1 MKNKVIILKIM
12 KKNILILSPHADD
25 EILGCGGTISRYSKE
40 GHNINVLILTNAN
53 KGAPEIYSLKD
64 IDLIRKE
71 SKLANDFIGTKRLF
85 FENLPALNLRQVP
98 IYKISN
104 IIDKYIYST
113 KPEIVYIPS
122 SNDIHEDH
130 KIIFNAAKI
139 ALRINKKSNLKKI
152 LSYEVLSET
161 EWNENERS
169 FNPNYF
175 VKLNKSNIDDKIK
188 AFLKYKS
195 QVKKFPHPRSKEA
208 ILNLSRIRGSQV
220 FMEYAEAFKVE
231 KILD

>member
-1 MKNKVIILKIM
+1 M
-12 KKNILILSPHADD
+12 KKKILILSPHADD
-25 EILGCGGTISRYSKE
+25 EVLGCGGVISKYSKE

-53 KGAPEIYSLKD
+53 KGAPEIYSAKEIND
-64 IDLIRKE
+64 IRKE

-85 FENLPALNLRQVP
+85 FENLPALNLNQYP
-98 IYKISN
+98 IYKIYNIINKYISN
-104 IIDKYIYST
+104 IQ
-113 KPEIVYIPS
+113 PEVIFIPS

-130 KIIFNAAKI
+130 KIIFKAAKVST
-139 ALRINKKSNLKKI
+139 RINKKSNLKKI

-161 EWNENERS
+161 EWNENEQS
-169 FNPNYF
+169 FSPNYF
-175 VKLNKSNIDDKIK
+175 VRLNKSDINNKIK

-220 FMEYAEAFKVE
+220 FMEYAEAFRVE